1 MKKYIT
7 IFLIMLC
14 IKNTYGQQFP
24 TFDWAR
30 VASEGYPAIP
40 SVGTNYSSSVTII
53 KRDAVGNIY
62 LVGGLNKAMKFANQD
77 IYSQDYFGSIYG
89 NYLMKLNPTG
99 ETILWVKTMVY
110 GDISEID
117 LGNDGYIY
125 IVGQGSGGG
134 TLKYGDATQTGGISY
149 PNVAG
154 DALLYK
160 INSSNGNMVWIK
172 KANSANLGGANYKFI
187 QTDNTAIYATDV
199 LGPNANNST
208 TNRGYRIFKA
218 TKAGIDADPSL
229 YINNKVWTLDKTW
242 FRANVDPLF
251 ENHIFDMKLTNDK
264 QSLWVYLKT
273 GDVWIDDFS
282 NQQFDTT
289 EMIVIRLDN
298 LNAST
303 PTVGFMKRYP
313 SLHCPDAGQLEIDSQ
328 GNILLTGYFGVS
340 HIYNTPIVNGNG
352 TVTFGGITY
361 EFPVNSSKQ
370 FIAKLS
376 PTGAETWIKFYD
388 IQVPY
393 QFRSLTTDIS
403 NNIYVAGGSI
413 PSFPT
418 IASFTSVNDPWW
430 VMKLKPD
437 GEQVYMWSN
446 EEGGSNNSD
455 PVLCAT
461 GTSDVTIGVNGGG
474 GKYGTKEI
482 VRYSSFVLTNL
493 KHSGT
498 TKPFEEFKRLKNIN
512 TGADV
517 LSQYSSHPTK
527 YTELGGNLVFFAWGG
542 AALGNEC
549 HLWKTDGTENG
560 TTSLAAMYYTGD
572 PSPSQ
577 PYSGET
583 AKSPTHIYFEGQSRN
598 PTNNNYQKDIWKSD
612 GTVAG
617 TIKIKTFDLGT
628 TTFPSGN
635 ANGLT
640 PYDIRDIEYSNGIV
654 FFTMTDATNSKI
666 DLWKTDGT
674 EPGTI
679 RIYEGCQSQISSFN
693 NYIYYFIKGIPD
705 PNFGN
710 VQFTLRRHNGTSGGF
725 VKNLAQTN
733 AANIPRF
740 FGVVNNQL
748 LFTADGTIVLNSNNV
763 NSGMELWKTDGTGA
777 GTVIVKDINPEVSN
791 NFPPGPF
798 SAGKNSISYAN
809 KDNSVNGVIKE
820 PALEIRSI
828 IHNNTLYFG
837 ADDGANGS
845 EIWKSDGT
853 EAGTVLIKDLV
864 PGTYTDIYGQTYPN
878 GSDPYSFYVF
888 QNNLVFT
895 GWATGTENI
904 ALYKTD
910 GTNLGTSIIKNHV
923 RHGISYNYNVPM
935 SYAVLNNNLYFSG
948 KEQPNSLIHPT
959 YNEPFTG
966 NFNEL
971 WVSDGSAEGTKQLK
985 NLVKGWQVFNPMN
998 LYAWNG
1004 SLYFTMYGG
1013 ISPNIQVTHTE
1024 AEPWKFTPAACISP
1038 APAGPLATVPTIL
1051 ASYPATIKS
1060 NGCLGIVKW
1069 YAAASGGL
1077 PIFTGD
1083 NYTTPLLNTTTTYY
1097 LSCTFNNCESQRS
1110 PATVT
1115 VNQPNCTTLPAVP
1128 SSAGGSVVN
1137 GNSITLSAIGCTE
1150 QTRWYGQASG
1160 GAILAQTPTYTTPV
1174 LTTPTTYYPVCFV
1187 LGCESQRTVL
1197 DNITITPSSG
1207 QALDFDGTDDVVT
1220 VPANAGFN
1228 AQNFTMEA
1236 WVRFDVN
1243 NRNQTIMHNDYRYFY
1258 YNYTQNGSSIKFGFA
1273 DNGSPRE
1280 AGFSFTPT
1288 TGNWYHLACTFNNTT
1303 KECSFY
1309 INGELQDIQ
1318 NINFAPSQTNT
1329 GMKLGTAF
1337 SVSGSELDGRLED
1350 ARFWSIVRTE
1360 TQIGASYNTELSGN
1374 ESGLVFYYKFDGEAT
1389 CDVQDCSPN
1398 QLHGTRSGATGTNN
1412 KPLFFNTSVA
1422 LTDVNC
1428 GVSSACTLL
1437 NPCLSALGISS
1448 PNYTTET
1455 VIRQASAINGL
1466 LTATNQI
1473 TNTAKIAYQS
1483 KAILLST
1490 GFIAQPTSG
1499 GYFKA
1504 EIGGC
1509 N

>member
-1 MKKYIT
+1 MKKHFILLLSILT
-7 IFLIMLC
+7 IQTGFA
-14 IKNTYGQQFP
+14 QQFP

-30 VASEGYPAIP
+30 VASEGYPEIP
-40 SVGTNYSSSVTII
+40 SVGTNYSSTIRII
-53 KRDAVGNIY
+53 KRDAAGNIY
-62 LVGGLNKAMKFANQD
+62 IAGDLNKAMVFN
-77 IYSQDYFGSIYG
+77 GLNIYG
-89 NYLMKLNPTG
+89 QNFYQEGNMYLMKLNPTG
-99 ETILWVKTMVY
+99 ETIQWVKTM
-110 GDISEID
+110 
-117 LGNDGYIY
+117 N
-125 IVGQGSGGG
+125 GGG
-134 TLKYGDATQTGGISY
+134 INNFTIDTDGFIYCNGAMGDEGIFKYGAATIAGGTTYPTIIPDDAIF
-149 PNVAG
+149 
-154 DALLYK
+154 LK
-160 INSSNGNMVWIK
+160 INASNGNLVWIK
-172 KANSANLGGANYKFI
+172 NASNQDNYANYPLI
-187 QTDNTAIYATDV
+187 QTDANAIYATDG
-199 LGPNANNST
+199 LGPNANHST
-208 TNRGYRIFKA
+208 TPRGYRIIKILKSVA
-218 TKAGIDADPSL
+218 DADPDNF
-229 YINNKVWTLDKTW
+229 IDTKAWVLDKTW
-242 FRANVDPLF
+242 VRANIDPLY
-251 ENHIFDMKLTNDK
+251 ENFILDMKLTNDK

-273 GDVWIDDFS
+273 GDAWIDDFS
-282 NQQFDTT
+282 NQLYDTRD
-289 EMIVIRLDN
+289 MIVVRLDN
-298 LNAST
+298 LNNAT
-303 PTVGFMKRYP
+303 PTVGFMKKF
-313 SLHCPDAGQLEIDSQ
+313 STIICPDQGDLQIDSQ
-328 GNILLTGYFGVS
+328 GNVILTGAFGTS
-340 HIYNTPIVNGNG
+340 PTRYTPNVNGKAE
-352 TVTFGGITY
+352 VVFGGITY
-361 EFPVNSSKQ
+361 EFPMNIQKQ

-376 PTGAETWIKFYD
+376 PTGQETWIKFYD
-388 IQVPY
+388 VQNPY
-393 QFRSLTTDIS
+393 QFRSLTLDA
-403 NNIYVAGGSI
+403 NDNMYVTNGSY
-413 PSFPT
+413 PSGST
-418 IASFTSVNDPWW
+418 VGSFTSINDPWW

-437 GEQVYMWSN
+437 GDQVYMWSN

-461 GTSDVTIGVNGGG
+461 GASDVTIGVNGGG

-498 TKPFEEFKRLKNIN
+498 TKPFEEFKKLKNIN

-517 LSQYSSHPTK
+517 LSNYSSHPTK

-598 PTNNNYQKDIWKSD
+598 ITTNNYQKDIWKSD

-617 TIKIKTFDLGT
+617 TIKIKTFDMGT

-674 EPGTI
+674 EAGTI

-693 NYIYYFIKGIPD
+693 NYVYYFIKGVPV

-725 VKNLAQTN
+725 VKNLAQTT
-733 AANIPRF
+733 ATNIPRF
-740 FGVVNNQL
+740 FGVVGNQL
-748 LFTADGTIVLNSNNV
+748 LFVADGTIVLNSNNV

-820 PALEIRSI
+820 PALDIRSI

-864 PGTYTDIYGQTYPN
+864 PGTYTDVYGQIYPS
-878 GSDPYSFYVF
+878 GSDPYSFYIF

-895 GWATGTENI
+895 GWALGTENI

-910 GTNLGTSIIKNHV
+910 GTTVGTSIIKNHV
-923 RHGISYNYNVPM
+923 RHGVSYNYGVPV
-935 SYAVLNNNLYFSG
+935 SYTVLNNNLYFSG
-948 KEQPNSLIHPT
+948 KEQANSLIHPT

-1004 SLYFTMYGG
+1004 SLYFTMYGA
-1013 ISPNIQVTHTE
+1013 IASNIFVTPTE
-1024 AEPWKFTPAACISP
+1024 AEPWKFTPAACTNP

-1051 ASYPATIKS
+1051 ASYPATIKA

-1115 VNQPNCTTLPAVP
+1115 VNQPNCTTLPAIP
-1128 SSAGGSVVN
+1128 SSSGGSVVS
-1137 GNSITLSAIGCTE
+1137 GNNITLSAIGCTE

-1160 GAILAQTPTYTTPV
+1160 GAILAQTPTYTTPA
-1174 LTTPTTYYPVCFV
+1174 LTSPTTYYPVCFV
-1187 LGCESQRTVL
+1187 LGCESPRTVL
-1197 DNITITPSSG
+1197 DNIAITPSSG

-1236 WVRFDVN
+1236 WIRFDIN
-1243 NRNQTIMHNDYRYFY
+1243 NQNQTIMHNDNRYFY
-1258 YNYTQNGSSIKFGFA
+1258 YHYAQNGSSIKFGFA
-1273 DNGSPRE
+1273 DNGSARE

-1318 NINFAPSQTNT
+1318 NINFAPSQNNT
-1329 GMKLGTAF
+1329 GIKLGTAF
-1337 SVSGSELDGRLED
+1337 SVSGSELDGRLEE
-1350 ARFWSIVRTE
+1350 ARYWNIVRTE

-1455 VIRQASAINGL
+1455 VIRQANAINGL